1 MKYTEFLR
9 RSYKGKRMLR
19 LGQSVEMFLDSNL
32 DPSVSKPINFS
43 ELSSTLTE
51 LVPKNSLSYIVC
63 SNMYSSKGQETYSV
77 FDLHRREKLLMTV
90 DVNPIS
96 LEFIFKSLNVPQE
109 IAKGLMT
116 IVFLSCKMK
125 KSLVVNVLP
134 NEIRIMS

>member
-1 MKYTEFLR
+1 
-9 RSYKGKRMLR
+9 
-19 LGQSVEMFLDSNL
+19 
-32 DPSVSKPINFS
+32 
-43 ELSSTLTE
+43 
-51 LVPKNSLSYIVC
+51 
-63 SNMYSSKGQETYSV
+63 
-77 FDLHRREKLLMTV
+77 MTV

-134 NEIRIMS
+134 NEIRVMS